1 MSTFTAFE
9 RAKINRFINVHGSVF
24 KFYRKRVDDYKEP
37 NDQSYL
43 VATVAG
49 VYHDAKGGYISQTNS
64 NGTQYISKPQPMIL
78 CLNDANSERI
88 AADDEVTIG
97 SRLFR
102 VIRKQAVGGFN
113 YAWEISLEL
122 IDDGGNA

>member
-9 RAKINRFINVHGSVF
+9 RAKINRFINVYGSVF
-24 KFYRKRVDDYKEP
+24 TFMRKCEDDYKEP
-37 NDQSYL
+37 NNQSYP
-43 VATVAG
+43 VATITG

-78 CLNDANSERI
+78 CLNDASSERI
-88 AADDEVTIG
+88 VADDEVTIG

>member
-9 RAKINRFINVHGSVF
+9 RAKINRFINVYGSVF
-24 KFYRKRVDDYKEP
+24 EFIRKRVDNYNEP
-37 NDQSYL
+37 NDQSYS
-43 VATVAG
+43 VATITG

-78 CLNDANSERI
+78 CLNDSNSEKI
-88 AADDEVTIG
+88 EADDEVSVG

-113 YAWEISLEL
+113 YAWDISLEL
-122 IDDGGNA
+122 IDDGGNT